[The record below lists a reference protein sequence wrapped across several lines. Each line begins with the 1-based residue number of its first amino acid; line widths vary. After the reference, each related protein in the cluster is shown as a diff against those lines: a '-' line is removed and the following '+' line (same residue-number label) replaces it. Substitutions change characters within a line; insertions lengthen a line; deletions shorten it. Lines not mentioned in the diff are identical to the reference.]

1 MPKKDSNTTATLEF
15 DRAALEVQL
24 IEKQRT
30 IDYDTKE
37 FTVELL
43 VQKLDNGDFFIPAYQ
58 REFVWHD
65 KRRAKFI
72 ESVLLGLPI
81 PFMFAA
87 DTPDG
92 TLEIVDGAQRLRTLR
107 EFLDNK
113 LILRGLEQLT
123 NLDGRYFGDLPT
135 AQQRKFKNR
144 TLRMVV
150 LTDKTSDDAK
160 YDIFQRIN
168 TGSDT
173 LRSSELRKGA
183 YRGPFYS
190 FVEEC
195 AGRTDFMEL
204 CPVGRNPGLR
214 REREELVLRFF
225 VYSER
230 YNEFRHDVQRFLDD
244 YTKEKNKLYEQASEG
259 AKQDRSE
266 KLLEFDRVMKFV
278 AAFFPFGFAK
288 TPNASTTPRVRF
300 EAIAVG
306 VNLALRQN
314 PNLKP
319 KTMAW
324 LDGKDFRSLT
334 TTHGSNSQ
342 PRLAARIEFVR
353 DILLSLG

>member
-1 MPKKDSNTTATLEF
+1 MPRQIPNAGPTLEF
-15 DRAALEVQL
+15 DRVAMESQL
-24 IEKQRT
+24 VEKQRT

-43 VQKLDNGDFFIPAYQ
+43 VQKLDNGDFFIPPYQ
-58 REFVWHD
+58 REFIWHD

-87 DTPDG
+87 DTKDG
-92 TLEIVDGAQRLRTLR
+92 ILEIVDGAQRLRTLR

-113 LILRGLEQLT
+113 LILRDLEQLT
-123 NLDGRYFGDLPT
+123 NLAGRYFADLPT

-150 LTDKTSDDAK
+150 LADKTTDDAK

-173 LRSSELRKGA
+173 LRSSEVRKGA

-204 CPVGRNPGLR
+204 CPVGRSR
-214 REREELVLRFF
+214 AFDVRERNWCCDFSHILSV
-225 VYSER
+225 
-230 YNEFRHDVQRFLDD
+230 
-244 YTKEKNKLYEQASEG
+244 
-259 AKQDRSE
+259 
-266 KLLEFDRVMKFV
+266 
-278 AAFFPFGFAK
+278 
-288 TPNASTTPRVRF
+288 TTPF
-300 EAIAVG
+300 A
-306 VNLALRQN
+306 
-314 PNLKP
+314 
-319 KTMAW
+319 TMSRNFW
-324 LDGKDFRSLT
+324 T
-334 TTHGSNSQ
+334 TTQRRRTSFMSSRTMRQSRIAPQNCWNS
-342 PRLAARIEFVR
+342 I
-353 DILLSLG
+353 G

>member
-1 MPKKDSNTTATLEF
+1 MPKHNSGNVASEL
-15 DRAALEVQL
+15 DRSAIETQL
-24 IEKQRT
+24 VDKQRT

-37 FTVELL
+37 FTVELF

-58 REFVWHD
+58 REFVWHE

-113 LILRGLEQLT
+113 LVLTSLEQLT
-123 NLDGRYFGDLPT
+123 MLEGRRFSDLPT
-135 AQQRKFKNR
+135 SQQRKFKNR
-144 TLRMVV
+144 TLRMIV
-150 LTDKTSDDAK
+150 LTDKTTDDAK

-168 TGSDT
+168 TGSDV
-173 LRSSELRKGA
+173 LRSSEVRKGA

-190 FVEEC
+190 LVEEC
-195 AGRTDFMEL
+195 AGRTDFIEL
-204 CPVGRNPGLR
+204 CPVGRGLGLR

-225 VYSER
+225 AYSER
-230 YNEFRHDVQRFLDD
+230 YTAFRHDVQGFLDQ
-244 YTKEKNKLYEQASEG
+244 YTVEKNRLYENGTDLSKA
-259 AKQDRSE
+259 DRES
-266 KLLEFDRVMKFV
+266 KKSEFDQVMRFV
-278 AAFFPFGFAK
+278 AEFFPHGFAK
-288 TPNASTTPRVRF
+288 SATATTTPRVRF

-306 VNLALRQN
+306 VILALRQN
-314 PNLKP
+314 PTLKP
-319 KTMAW
+319 RQMSW
-324 LDGKDFRSLT
+324 LDSPRFKELT

-342 PRLAARIEFVR
+342 VRLAARIEFVR
-353 DILLSLG
+353 DSLLG

>member
-1 MPKKDSNTTATLEF
+1 MEF
-15 DRAALEVQL
+15 DRVAMESQL
-24 IEKQRT
+24 VEKQRT

-43 VQKLDNGDFFIPAYQ
+43 VQKLDNGDFFIPPYQ
-58 REFVWHD
+58 REFIWHD

-87 DTPDG
+87 DTKDG
-92 TLEIVDGAQRLRTLR
+92 ILEIVDGAQRLRTLR

-113 LILRGLEQLT
+113 LILRDLEQLT
-123 NLDGRYFGDLPT
+123 NLAGRYFADLPT

-150 LTDKTSDDAK
+150 LADKTTDDAK

-173 LRSSELRKGA
+173 LRSSEVRKGA

-204 CPVGRNPGLR
+204 CPVGRRPGLR

-225 VYSER
+225 AYSER
-230 YNEFRHDVQRFLDD
+230 YDSFRHDVQKFLDD
-244 YTKEKNKLYEQASEG
+244 YTKEKNKLYEQQNDE
-259 AKQDRSE
+259 AKQDRTA

-278 AAFFPFGFAK
+278 AQFFPYGFAK
-288 TPNASTTPRVRF
+288 TANAGTTPRVRF

-306 VNLALRQN
+306 VNLALRKTPQLN
-314 PNLKP
+314 P
-319 KTMAW
+319 KTMSW
-324 LDGKDFRSLT
+324 LEGNQFKSLT

-353 DILLSLG
+353 DTLLSVG